1 MLTPSQLEAR
11 RNWLGA
17 SDIAAIVGESPYT
30 DAFSLWAEKT
40 GKVPA
45 SEVGDAAEWGNIL
58 EPVILDCAGKAL
70 GRRVVKSTGTFT
82 HPDLACVRVN
92 PDGFVDA
99 SKRGNPIVEG
109 KSTSISEGW
118 GEDGSD
124 QVPTHVLIQVTMQ
137 MRCTNSAFAHVARL
151 YHKMGHPDFKLYTV
165 AFSRSLSDALDEAA
179 GEFWR
184 VNVQGDTPPDVT
196 AMSLPTL
203 GQMPRA
209 AKLVQV
215 DPSIVKAFTD
225 ARAASKAA
233 EEAADEAKAQLVSAL
248 GDGDAAEVPGWRVKY
263 LNVKQERVDMD
274 ALRSAAPDLVA
285 QHMKSSGYRKLDVRA
300 IKEKKS

>member
-1 MLTPSQLEAR
+1 MLTPAQHGAR

-137 MRCTNSAFAHVARL
+137 MRCTDSAFAHVARL

-184 VNVQGDTPPDVT
+184 VNVQGDNPPDVT
-196 AMSLPTL
+196 ALSLPAL
-203 GQMPRA
+203 GKIGRA
-209 AKLVQV
+209 AKAVQV
-215 DPSIVKAFTD
+215 DPALVVAYAD
-225 ARAASKAA
+225 ARAAEKAA
-233 EEAADEAKAQLVSAL
+233 QAAKKNAAARLIAAL
-248 GDGDAAEVPGWRVKY
+248 GDGDAADVPGWKAKY
-263 LNVKQERVDMD
+263 ISVSQSRVDLD
-274 ALRSAAPDLVA
+274 AMRAADPELVA
-285 QHMKSSGYRKLDVRA
+285 RCTKSEPYRKLDVRA
-300 IKEKKS
+300 IKEKS